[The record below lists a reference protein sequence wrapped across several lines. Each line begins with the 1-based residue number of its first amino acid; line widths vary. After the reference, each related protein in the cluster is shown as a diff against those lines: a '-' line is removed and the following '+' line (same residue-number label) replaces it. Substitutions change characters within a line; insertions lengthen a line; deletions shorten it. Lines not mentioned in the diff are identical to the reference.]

1 MTPHSLDVRRGADYW
16 RRLEAEA
23 RIVALTMSDPD
34 RKRVMHFIA
43 EGYQLLAERAAL
55 RDTEKK

>member
-1 MTPHSLDVRRGADYW
+1 MSLHSLDAQRDAHNW

-23 RIVALTMSDPD
+23 RIVALTMSHPD
-34 RKRVMHFIA
+34 RRRLMHFIA
-43 EGYQLLAERAAL
+43 EGYKLLAERAEL

>member
-1 MTPHSLDVRRGADYW
+1 MSPDSTDAERDAKHW

-23 RIVALTMSDPD
+23 RLIALTMKDPE

-43 EGYQLLAERAAL
+43 EGYKLLAERAEL
-55 RDTEKK
+55 RDTQHK